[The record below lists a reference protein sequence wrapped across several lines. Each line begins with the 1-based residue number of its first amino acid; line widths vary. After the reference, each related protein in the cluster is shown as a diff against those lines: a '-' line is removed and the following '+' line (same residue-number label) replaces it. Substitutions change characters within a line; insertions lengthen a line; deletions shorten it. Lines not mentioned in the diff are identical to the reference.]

1 LQRRIFGAVFGSS
14 MYSGIP
20 LRQLI
25 ERHAGDA
32 MIQAVAA
39 EAAKGRL
46 LLVATTDLATG
57 EPVIWDLGSVAMH
70 GGRDAQQLFRTI
82 LLASASVPGMF
93 PPVTVRYRAGG
104 QVHEE
109 THVDGAVTMP
119 FFIAPAADDLPQ
131 STQGTPPTVCRK
143 EI

>member
-1 LQRRIFGAVFGSS
+1 
-14 MYSGIP
+14 MYSGTP

-39 EAAKGRL
+39 EAARGRL

-82 LLASASVPGMF
+82 LWPPRVF
-93 PPVTVRYRAGG
+93 PECFRR
-104 QVHEE
+104 
-109 THVDGAVTMP
+109 
-119 FFIAPAADDLPQ
+119 
-131 STQGTPPTVCRK
+131 
-143 EI
+143 